1 MNISNASGG
10 GLEGL
15 NDRGDDNM
23 KIERTFNGSNDLEE
37 ILLQLIKI
45 HVDKLNK
52 PVYDE
57 NRANTI
63 PSTDTE
69 GMAS

>member
-1 MNISNASGG
+1 MN
-10 GLEGL
+10 
-15 NDRGDDNM
+15 
-23 KIERTFNGSNDLEE
+23 IERTFNGNNDLEE
-37 ILLQLIKI
+37 ILLQLIKV
-45 HVDKLNK
+45 HVDKLDM

>member
-1 MNISNASGG
+1 M
-10 GLEGL
+10 E
-15 NDRGDDNM
+15 
-23 KIERTFNGSNDLEE
+23 IERTFNGNNDLEE
-37 ILLQLIKI
+37 ILLQLIKV
-45 HVDKLNK
+45 HVDKLDK

>member
-1 MNISNASGG
+1 
-10 GLEGL
+10 
-15 NDRGDDNM
+15 M
-23 KIERTFNGSNDLEE
+23 KIERTFNGNNDLEE
-37 ILLQLIKI
+37 ILITLMKV
-45 HVDKLNK
+45 HVDKINM